1 MDKLLKMDELVSI
14 VVSVYNGEKYLA
26 RCLDSLTNQKYN
38 QIEIILVDD
47 GSTDTSGVI
56 CDDYMKKD
64 SRIRVIHQKNGG
76 ISAARNAGLE
86 TAQGEYLV
94 FCDADDI
101 VTEYYVENL
110 YRSIKSTDA
119 DMSVCGYQYYK
130 EGDIIQKG
138 FPYNQDKI
146 KIVDTKE
153 CLERAFYQDQM
164 YTTIWGKLF
173 KKNIWKNLVFP
184 VGRLYEDIPTMYQA
198 IFDSKKVV
206 IIENIDYYYAI
217 NEGSITQKPFSMR
230 EMDAIDFMDEVG
242 ERVNKEYPD
251 LMHAYRT
258 RAYLLHA
265 FIMFKIQPKEHIEVR
280 KNLWTRMKSIRKE
293 VLSDSRVGKQ
303 SKMIALSSYLG
314 YSITYR
320 LYRMVKK

>member
-1 MDKLLKMDELVSI
+1 MDELVSI
-14 VVSVYNGEKYLA
+14 AVSVYNGEKYLA
-26 RCLDSLTNQKYN
+26 RCLDSLIRQKYN
-38 QIEIILVDD
+38 QIEIIIVDD
-47 GSTDTSGVI
+47 GSTDASGII
-56 CDDYMKKD
+56 CDEYMKKD

-76 ISAARNAGLE
+76 ISAARNTGLE
-86 TAQGEYLV
+86 AAQGEYLV

-110 YRSIKSTDA
+110 YRSIKNADA

-153 CLERAFYQDQM
+153 CLKRAFYQDQM

-251 LMHAYRT
+251 LIHAYRT

-265 FIMFKIQPKEHIEVR
+265 FIMFKIRPKEHIEVR
-280 KNLWTRMKSIRKE
+280 KMLWSRMKSARKE
-293 VLSDSRVGKQ
+293 VLSDRRVGKQ

-314 YSITYR
+314 YPLTYR
-320 LYRMVKK
+320 LYRMVRK